1 MKIPENS
8 APFGLALQPRA
19 SARTNAA
26 GRARE
31 MSPREKSLR
40 DLSSGLQS
48 LRTQFSPKQQAAGK
62 VGWLRHRLEMMKAML
77 QFATPAQ
84 AKHLL
89 RELKGI
95 AKELASVARSLNT
108 MDGGTLAGTV
118 AFSVD
123 AVRPDAADAAAP
135 DAARAAEQAQAA
147 AGEAAQAAAEAR
159 AAQSETVAAGA
170 AETAMADEANE
181 VNEADGL
188 DEGRDTAAA
197 AGATASDGSL
207 RQALAEAARLVR
219 EILDRLKAMLTDKD
233 SRKAAA
239 ETEKILVELNR
250 ELSRG
255 DAGSYGAQGAPVS
268 VTEPA
273 FAGIDVSA

>member
-19 SARTNAA
+19 STRTNTA

-31 MSPREKSLR
+31 MSPQEKNLR
-40 DLSSGLQS
+40 ALNSS

-108 MDGGTLAGTV
+108 MDGGTLSGTV
-118 AFSVD
+118 TFSVD
-123 AVRPDAADAAAP
+123 AVRPGDTADAAAP

-147 AGEAAQAAAEAR
+147 AGEAAEAAAEAR
-159 AAQSETVAAGA
+159 TAQSETVAAA
-170 AETAMADEANE
+170 AATETTMVDETDEADEA
-181 VNEADGL
+181 DGPG
-188 DEGRDTAAA
+188 EGHGTAAA
-197 AGATASDGSL
+197 SGATASDRGL
-207 RQALAEAARLVR
+207 RQALVETARLVR

-233 SRKAAA
+233 NRKVAA

-255 DAGSYGAQGAPVS
+255 ADAGFYSAQGAPVS
-268 VTEPA
+268 VAEPT
-273 FAGIDVSA
+273 FAGVDVSA